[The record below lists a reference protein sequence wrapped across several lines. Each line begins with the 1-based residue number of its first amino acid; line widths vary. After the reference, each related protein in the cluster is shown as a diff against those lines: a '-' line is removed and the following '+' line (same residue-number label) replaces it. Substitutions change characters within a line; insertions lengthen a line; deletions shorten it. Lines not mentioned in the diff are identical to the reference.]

1 MRLHDAGLWWLGYSD
16 ISVSSYDAG
25 AGSLRNLGRVQ
36 RCWGNDSPR
45 QGEARMGARQIK
57 SMQCTVRAWSW
68 QVFFSAASPAP
79 HADEIGRARM
89 CRGAPCGPM
98 QPSSP
103 RVSAS
108 QVPTPLLSL
117 ASQRGTSLRAHLSTA
132 SATHVRSR
140 RIGKRLAPRHDLAI
154 GEIDIDAMTRIRV
167 LIAVCS

>member
-68 QVFFSAASPAP
+68 QVFFSAASTAP
-79 HADEIGRARM
+79 HEMRQD
-89 CRGAPCGPM
+89 
-98 QPSSP
+98 
-103 RVSAS
+103 
-108 QVPTPLLSL
+108 VPGC
-117 ASQRGTSLRAHLSTA
+117 AVAHLGA
-132 SATHVRSR
+132 R
-140 RIGKRLAPRHDLAI
+140 
-154 GEIDIDAMTRIRV
+154 
-167 LIAVCS
+167 CSPPLPA